1 MDDKVNLVKILSRL
15 EQLEAHNAI
24 RNCLNRYM
32 EICDELS
39 PKTNLDEL
47 MGLFDAECIWEGI
60 GEKYAKSFG
69 RYDSRQAIYNMF
81 KSYTQ
86 TEGHFVMN
94 AHFVSSEQIEVQQQ
108 YATATWLMLQT
119 STFRDGRSH
128 LNSAKLKVKFAQQT
142 DGSWKIKHF
151 QTQNIFSRPVTNW
164 QSDAELPV
172 PPQN

>member
-47 MGLFDAECIWEGI
+47 MELFDAECIWEGI

-69 RYDSRQAIYNMF
+69 RYDSWQAIYNMF

-86 TEGHFVMN
+86 TESHFVMN

-172 PPQN
+172 PTQN